1 MAEMKARG
9 LKGFGKMGEEFP
21 GKGKPVEKGFKV
33 GGEEPT
39 GETHIAHHADG
50 SHTVTHHD
58 GEVTEHPNHLHM
70 VAELAHKHSG
80 GDKHH
85 IVHSDG
91 MTHTSHV
98 IGEDGEHDGPKEHNS
113 AEEAKESLGRFL
125 DEEAEEPEHEHM
137 KEAEGEPAY
146 GGL

>member
-1 MAEMKARG
+1 
-9 LKGFGKMGEEFP
+9 
-21 GKGKPVEKGFKV
+21 
-33 GGEEPT
+33 
-39 GETHIAHHADG
+39 
-50 SHTVTHHD
+50 
-58 GEVTEHPNHLHM
+58 M
-70 VAELAHKHSG
+70 VAGLAHKHSG

-91 MTHTSHV
+91 MTHTSHE
-98 IGEDGEHDGPKEHNS
+98 IGEDGEHNGPHEHNS

-137 KEAEGEPAY
+137 KEEPAEATY